1 MDKVKVLITRSNDY
15 DCDQIYTGLQ
25 KNIAFIGGLQD
36 IISPAVRV
44 FVKINHLPPAS
55 PAEKGIVTHPIFVE
69 AVLRLL
75 KETGAS
81 IIVGDDIESS
91 DRDGFEISG
100 FRQMSKRV
108 EVELLNLREAGF
120 VETECNGHFLK
131 SVYMSKIVLDADV
144 IVNLPKLKTHSLT
157 VLTGGVKNIYGI
169 IPEGLRKR
177 FHGEYT
183 KREDFCQVLTDIF
196 SITITKPQLT
206 IMDSIIAMEGEGP
219 ACGSLKRSGII
230 LASWD
235 TVALDAVATKI
246 LGLNPLD
253 IYTTKYAAERGLGI
267 GDLRNIEI
275 VGENLEDVI
284 VADFRLPAGATGS
297 LIDKLP
303 AFLSRYI
310 QDQRAAKPHVI
321 ESECTGCLEC
331 QNNCPASAISA
342 NNEKIRINRTRCIRC
357 MCCHEVCRYGA
368 IVPKVSIIGNMLDL
382 FADRWQR
389 LMASIR

>member
-81 IIVGDDIESS
+81 IIVGDDVESS

-100 FRQMSKRV
+100 FRQMSKRA

-120 VETECNGHFLK
+120 V
-131 SVYMSKIVLDADV
+131 VYVSKIVLDADV

-235 TVALDAVATKI
+235 AVALDAVATKI

-275 VGENLEDVI
+275 VGENLEDGI

-342 NNEKIRINRTRCIRC
+342 TNEKIRINRTRCIRC